1 MPLAHQQSL
10 KSISIIKD
18 TAKDVAMKN
27 RHIHLRSLLPQVSS
41 RAIAL
46 MLTSMLTL
54 FMTCPS
60 FSQSSQNGDAIRL
73 YNQAIDSYT
82 KGDTAQALTLF
93 EKATMKDPSYSDA
106 FYNLGS
112 IYYQLRQ
119 YDKAETA
126 FSRSLALNTDD
137 YQAMYNLALT
147 LDKLGRVQEA
157 SDYLK
162 KIPSTDRKYAQAQ
175 QKLTEWVSKLPLKTA
190 STRPTS
196 VTKTAASAS
205 AVQKPVL
212 KETTE
217 KQTQASQPL
226 ASSATNASASTHLSK
241 KPVETAP
248 KIASP
253 ALNESSFSAKPFAQ
267 GFAGPTGLAIAPDGG
282 LFVANY
288 SKNVIYKVDTKGIKS
303 IFAQSDTL
311 KGPVGMVLDPRNG
324 NLYVANYLG
333 NNIARVSPE
342 GRVNLLVSG
351 LNKPYYLM
359 LDTISNALF
368 ISEQETNT
376 VSKVDLNR

>member
-1 MPLAHQQSL
+1 MNQR
-10 KSISIIKD
+10 
-18 TAKDVAMKN
+18 
-27 RHIHLRSLLPQVSS
+27 RHFNLRSLRPQVSS
-41 RAIAL
+41 QP
-46 MLTSMLTL
+46 LTIGLITAVCL
-54 FMTCPS
+54 FMACPT
-60 FSQSSQNGDAIRL
+60 FSESSQNGDAIRL

-93 EKATMKDPSYSDA
+93 EKATVKDPSYSDA

-119 YDKAETA
+119 YEKAETA
-126 FSRSLALNTDD
+126 FSRSLNLNTED

-147 LDKLGRVQEA
+147 LDKLGRIQEA
-157 SDYLK
+157 TDYLK
-162 KIPSTDRKYAQAQ
+162 KIPASDRKYAQAQ
-175 QKLTEWVSKLPLKTA
+175 QKLTEWVSKLPIKTA

-196 VTKTAASAS
+196 ASKTNTVAA
-205 AVQKPVL
+205 QKPVL
-212 KETTE
+212 KEPE
-217 KQTQASQPL
+217 KPQTQTNTASV
-226 ASSATNASASTHLSK
+226 STHLVK
-241 KPVETAP
+241 KPVETTVNKTP
-248 KIASP
+248 TSKNDSSSSEP
-253 ALNESSFSAKPFAQ
+253 SFSAKPFAQ
-267 GFAGPTGLAIAPDGG
+267 GFAGPTGLAISPDGG

-333 NNIARVSPE
+333 NSIARVSPE
-342 GRVNLLVSG
+342 GRVNVLVSG

>member
-1 MPLAHQQSL
+1 MNH
-10 KSISIIKD
+10 
-18 TAKDVAMKN
+18 
-27 RHIHLRSLLPQVSS
+27 RHINLRLLLHQASS
-41 RAIAL
+41 RSIAL
-46 MLTSMLTL
+46 VLTTMLTI
-54 FMTCPS
+54 FMACPS

-93 EKATMKDPSYSDA
+93 EKATVKDPTYSDA

-126 FSRSLALNTDD
+126 FSRSLDLNTDD

-162 KIPSTDRKYAQAQ
+162 KIPASDRKYAQAQ
-175 QKLTEWVSKLPLKTA
+175 QKLTEWLSKLPSKTA
-190 STRPTS
+190 YAKPANPSRSNTLAT
-196 VTKTAASAS
+196 
-205 AVQKPVL
+205 QKPV
-212 KETTE
+212 TE
-217 KQTQASQPL
+217 KQQPQTNTATATTT
-226 ASSATNASASTHLSK
+226 ASSASVPTHLTK
-241 KPVETAP
+241 KPVETTTKTP
-248 KIASP
+248 TSLTEP
-253 ALNESSFSAKPFAQ
+253 SFSAKPFAQ

-333 NNIARVSPE
+333 NSIARVSPE
-342 GRVNLLVSG
+342 GRVNVLVSG